1 MTWFYFFC
9 CDLYQTSMSPH
20 VQWNMICGTSLQHH
34 NASFLMV
41 CCDML
46 WQVCDTFLLYNCSSN
61 DLDFALDYVAIPQ
74 NILINTVAKKAYYNA
89 YNRAGF
95 FSPIAYSQKRNLGC
109 SNTTLS
115 LLIQILSP
123 RLRVSSY
130 TDEIPLF
137 PFAQFLKS
145 INLTVKTSFGSFL
158 GKIT

>member
-1 MTWFYFFC
+1 M
-9 CDLYQTSMSPH
+9 
-20 VQWNMICGTSLQHH
+20 
-34 NASFLMV
+34 
-41 CCDML
+41 
-46 WQVCDTFLLYNCSSN
+46 
-61 DLDFALDYVAIPQ
+61 DFALDYVAIPQ

>member
-89 YNRAGF
+89 YNRAGVF
-95 FSPIAYSQKRNLGC
+95 FPHRLQSKTQFGMQQYNPFSPDPNSVTSAQGVILYRW
-109 SNTTLS
+109 NTTVPLCPIFKIYKPYCKD
-115 LLIQILSP
+115 LIWIIS
-123 RLRVSSY
+123 
-130 TDEIPLF
+130 
-137 PFAQFLKS
+137 
-145 INLTVKTSFGSFL
+145 G
-158 GKIT
+158 